1 MSSSNSIQVT
11 PLPLSSG
18 GASSQT
24 QKEMEKTN
32 TTLTM
37 LLAQSTAD
45 STFDPPPPSTI
56 TSSHISEAFS
66 PASVLS
72 PAPYGDDCPYIILS
86 IAVLFMVYGCLSK

>member
-1 MSSSNSIQVT
+1 MSSIRPLQVT

-18 GASSQT
+18 AVPNQT

-45 STFDPPPPSTI
+45 STFDPPPPPTATPSRIQETFQ
-56 TSSHISEAFS
+56 S
-66 PASVLS
+66 
-72 PAPYGDDCPYIILS
+72 YGDGSDPAYWVLA
-86 IAVLFMVYGCLSK
+86 IAVVLMMYGLSK

>member
-1 MSSSNSIQVT
+1 MSSTRPIQVD
-11 PLPLSSG
+11 PLPLSSGSG

-45 STFDPPPPSTI
+45 ATYDPAPPSTVTQPSI
-56 TSSHISEAFS
+56 REAFCS
-66 PASVLS
+66 GDPRDSSYMLVAV
-72 PAPYGDDCPYIILS
+72 AIAFMIYGI
-86 IAVLFMVYGCLSK
+86 VSK

>member
-1 MSSSNSIQVT
+1 MSSIRSIQVD

-18 GASSQT
+18 EVSNQT

-45 STFDPPPPSTI
+45 AKYDPIPPSTI
-56 TSSHISEAFS
+56 TAPSIREAFCS
-66 PASVLS
+66 PDPRNNIYL
-72 PAPYGDDCPYIILS
+72 L
-86 IAVLFMVYGCLSK
+86 IALGAMFMVYGIVSK